1 MSILYAKQFIKGYKV
16 TQNVISYII
25 LMFLILFIFLLV
37 TDLTILKFLEIM
49 DES

>member
-1 MSILYAKQFIKGYKV
+1 MSVKQILKCYED
-16 TQNVISYII
+16 TWNVISYIL
-25 LMFLILFIFLLV
+25 LMLLVLFIFLLV